1 MKKSTIGYIS
11 FGVCCLILAGFSIFL
26 TTKLTD
32 YQVHI
37 EEQGVKL
44 GQQNNSISNL
54 EGIVDRYQV
63 ENEILVDSILYL
75 NESIN
80 EYIMRIEE
88 QDKIINTLNRKL
100 NKSLRGFQSLE
111 NQIATLEQ
119 EKKDNS
125 MVIAQMEEQKNMLL
139 QEYSETKVQA
149 ELHEETKAKLEQ
161 ATYDKI
167 DLVVAEQKREVIQEI
182 AQNTLVNFTSV
193 KIGKKPGR
201 ANTRKIVGNNK
212 WNYTT
217 FKFSMSHGFESQ
229 KLIDEQFI
237 LKIVDM
243 DTGEVLPYN
252 EGNNQFPESDAET
265 AGKTFSFT
273 DNPVEVLHVN
283 LQPKTGKN
291 YEARIYLIKEGEEFL
306 LANSH
311 RTLVA
316 NGKAKN

>member
-11 FGVCCLILAGFSIFL
+11 FGTCCLILAGFSIFL

-32 YQVHI
+32 YQGHI
-37 EEQGVKL
+37 EEQVIKL
-44 GQQNNSISNL
+44 DQQDNSISNL
-54 EGIVDRYQV
+54 EGIIDRYQV

-75 NESIN
+75 NEAIN
-80 EYIMRIEE
+80 EYVMRIEE

-100 NKSLRGFQSLE
+100 NKSLRSFQSLE
-111 NQIATLEQ
+111 EQISSLEQ

-125 MVIAQMEEQKNMLL
+125 MVIAQMEEQKNILL
-139 QEYSETKVQA
+139 QEYSETKLQA
-149 ELHEETKAKLEQ
+149 EMHEETKAKLEQ
-161 ATYDKI
+161 TTYEKI

-182 AQNTLVNFTSV
+182 AQNTLVSFNSV

-201 ANTRKIVGNNK
+201 SNTRKIAGNNK

-217 FKFSMSHGFESQ
+217 FKFSMSHGFENQ
-229 KLIDEQFI
+229 KLMDERFI
-237 LKIVDM
+237 LKIFDM
-243 DTGEVLPYN
+243 DSGEVLPYN
-252 EGNNQFPESDAET
+252 EGNNRFPESDAET
-265 AGKTFSFT
+265 SGKIFSFT

-291 YEARIYLIKEGEEFL
+291 YEARIYLIKEGEEYL

>member
-37 EEQGVKL
+37 EEQGIKL
-44 GQQNNSISNL
+44 GQQGNSINNL

-75 NESIN
+75 NETIV
-80 EYIMRIEE
+80 EYVQRIDE
-88 QDKIINTLNRKL
+88 QDKIISTLNRKL
-100 NKSLRGFQSLE
+100 NKSLRSFESLE
-111 NQIATLEQ
+111 SQIASLEQ
-119 EKKDNS
+119 EKIDNS
-125 MVIAQMEEQKNMLL
+125 VVIAQMEEQKNVLL
-139 QEYSETKVQA
+139 QQYSETKVQA
-149 ELHEETKAKLEQ
+149 EMHEETKAKLEQ

-182 AQNTLVNFTSV
+182 AQNTMVNFTSV

-201 ANTRKIVGNNK
+201 ANTRKIEGNNK

-217 FKFSMSHGFESQ
+217 FKFSMSHGFDNQ
-229 KLIDEQFI
+229 KLMDEQFI
-237 LKIVDM
+237 LKIIDM
-243 DTGEVLPYN
+243 DTGEILPYN
-252 EGNNQFPESDAET
+252 EGNNQFPDSDIET
-265 AGKTFSFT
+265 TGKTFSFI
-273 DNPVEVLHVN
+273 DNPVELLHIN
-283 LQPKTGKN
+283 LQPKTGSN
-291 YEARIYLIKEGEEFL
+291 YEARIYLIKDGEEHL

-311 RTLVA
+311 KTLVT